1 MLTPFVALAAPVLTQ
16 ISPPFTDAQPLL
28 PSFEQPGRSAVGDI
42 DGDGAP
48 EIVVAYSLTGE
59 VHAFSA
65 PAPDG
70 SFPRRL
76 VTTLGAVPKAM
87 EFRDLNGDGVLDFLQ
102 VSDAGDL
109 SWAPGQG
116 DATFGAPIVL
126 GSIPG
131 SQPGKIDVVD
141 MDGDGQLDIVAAS
154 FLSSGRVQICYGNG
168 SASGFDS
175 PQVLV
180 DQFTGIIGFDIGDND
195 GDGDLDVLLLRS
207 FGGAAVFEN
216 RGTLPIPEA
225 NGSRLE
231 SNGTQ
236 LYLRDATFIDA
247 DGDGDLDVASSF
259 SISSSLAAYHENL
272 GGQAYGNPVPI
283 GFSGFSSEIKCVD
296 LDSDGDEDM
305 VVYDRSFGPDH
316 LLSFLN
322 DGAGNWTAGPTLA
335 EGRRSLAGWHL
346 LDITGTSAIDA
357 VVVTEYLSIV
367 DDDSRVEI
375 FPGNGVSFD
384 SPVHLSP
391 VFHRVPL
398 LPVQLGGAH
407 GSVLGVDVFGD
418 TAYLMDRTSALELG
432 PPRIAVEI
440 EPFAALPAVGDAT
453 GDGVDD
459 LLTTLGGQMVLYPG
473 DSTTAGFGSPVALP
487 PSSNSIDAV
496 ELVDLDGDGDLDV
509 LATGQSG
516 TRLVRSLNDG
526 TGAFGSVISVGGA
539 IEDPGG
545 FPVVDDLNGDG
556 LADLFVA
563 SGNEV
568 QVGLGLGGGVFQ
580 TRQLVG
586 DAVGLVLPPSIVDL
600 NGDGVL
606 DLLVGRRGA
615 SGGIAQRRVLW
626 YEGLGGLSFSG
637 AQSVA
642 SDLPTS
648 PFKVFP
654 FDADE
659 DGDFD
664 VLAQVSPGFVLVEN
678 LGDGT
683 FAAPT
688 LFDEAARISSLMD
701 LDGDG
706 DQDLIASR
714 SDQRVDVLGGTLI
727 VPVGQPICAPSVPN
741 STGMGGE
748 IAAAGSLDVAT
759 NSLSLLATSLPPATF
774 GFFLVSSTQDLVTS
788 VPGSEGTLCLG
799 GAIGRYV
806 AANQIQNSGAAG
818 QFELALDLSAIPC
831 PSGSFIAA
839 QPGDTWFFQAW
850 HRDTAASGG
859 ATSNFTTAVELTF
872 E

>member
-1 MLTPFVALAAPVLTQ
+1 MLTPILALAAPLLPQ
-16 ISPPFTDAQPLL
+16 ISPPFADAQPLL
-28 PSFEQPGRSAVGDI
+28 PSFERPALSAVGDI

-48 EIVVAYSLTGE
+48 EIIVAYSLTGE

-87 EFRDLNGDGVLDFLQ
+87 EFRDVDGDGVLDFLRI
-102 VSDAGDL
+102 SDAGNL
-109 SWAPGQG
+109 SWSPGEG
-116 DATFGAPIVL
+116 DATFGAPVVL

-131 SQPGKIDVVD
+131 SLPGKIDVVD
-141 MDGDGQLDIVAAS
+141 MDGDGELDIVAAS
-154 FLSSGRVQICYGNG
+154 FGTSGRVQVCYGNG
-168 SASGFDS
+168 SASGFTS

-180 DQFTGIIGFDIGDND
+180 DQFTPIIGFDIGDND

-207 FGGAAVFEN
+207 LGGAAIFEN

-236 LYLRDATFIDA
+236 LFLRAATFIDA

-259 SISSSLAAYHENL
+259 SVSSSLAAYHENL

-283 GFSGFSSEIKCVD
+283 GFSGSTSEIKCVD
-296 LDSDGDEDM
+296 IDSDGDQDL
-305 VVYDRSFGPDH
+305 VVYDRNFGPDH
-316 LLSFLN
+316 FLSFLN
-322 DGAGNWTAGPTLA
+322 DGAGNWAAGPTFA
-335 EGRRSLAGWHL
+335 EGRRNIVGWHL
-346 LDITGTSAIDA
+346 LDITGTSSPDA
-357 VVVTEYLSIV
+357 VVVTEYLSIL

-375 FPGNGVSFD
+375 FSGDGASFG

-391 VFHRVPL
+391 VLFNVPL

-407 GSVLGVDVFGD
+407 GSMLGVDVYAD
-418 TAYLMDRTSALELG
+418 TAYLMDRTGALELG
-432 PPRIAVEI
+432 PPRIAVEL

-453 GDGVDD
+453 SDGVDD
-459 LLTTLGGQMVLYPG
+459 LLTTIGGQMALYPG
-473 DSTTAGFGSPVALP
+473 DSIGAGFGSPVALP
-487 PSSNSIDAV
+487 FSSNSIDAV

-526 TGAFGSVISVGGA
+526 AGAFGPVISVGGA

-556 LADLFVA
+556 LADLFFA
-563 SGNEV
+563 SGNEI
-568 QVGLGLGGGVFQ
+568 QVGIGLGGGVFQ
-580 TRQLVG
+580 TRQVLG

-600 NGDGVL
+600 NGDGIL

-615 SGGIAQRRVLW
+615 FGGVAQRRVLW

-637 AQSVA
+637 AQLVA
-642 SDLPTS
+642 TGLPTS
-648 PFKVFP
+648 PLNVLP

-659 DGDFD
+659 DGDMD
-664 VLAQVSPGFVLVEN
+664 VLASVSMEFLLVEN
-678 LGDGT
+678 LGGGA
-683 FAAPT
+683 FAEPVY
-688 LFDEAARISSLMD
+688 FDERARVWSLID

-706 DQDLIASR
+706 DEDLVASR
-714 SDQRVDVLGGTLI
+714 LDQRVDVLEGTFI
-727 VPVGQPICAPSVPN
+727 GPVGQPICSPSVPN
-741 STGMGGE
+741 STGVGGE
-748 IAAAGSLDVAT
+748 IAATGSLAVAK
-759 NSLSLLATSLPPATF
+759 NSVCLLATSLPPATF
-774 GFFLVSSTQDLVTS
+774 GFFLVSSTEDLVTS

-806 AANQIQNSGAAG
+806 AANQVQNSGASG

-831 PSGSFIAA
+831 PSGAFIAA
-839 QPGDTWFFQAW
+839 QPGDTWLFQAW
-850 HRDTAASGG
+850 HRDTSASGG
-859 ATSNFTTAVELTF
+859 ATSNFTAAVELTF